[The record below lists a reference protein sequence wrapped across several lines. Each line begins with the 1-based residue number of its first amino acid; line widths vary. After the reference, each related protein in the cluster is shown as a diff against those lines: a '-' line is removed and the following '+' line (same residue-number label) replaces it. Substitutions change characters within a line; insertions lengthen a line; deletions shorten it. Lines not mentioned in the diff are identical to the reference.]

1 MADITRAEVASLIGE
16 EYGPQVIKAA
26 TQGSTALAA
35 FPRVNM
41 GTKTRN
47 MPVLATVPEAT
58 WVGDTDNTGV
68 KSTSKATWANKTL
81 VAEEIAVILP
91 VHENTLDDATEDILA
106 QLAELGGQAIGKKL
120 DQAVFFGVDKPVS
133 WTSLDLYAAAAAASQ
148 TATVVA
154 GAANTSD
161 IWGATLQVAALIAD
175 AGFDPTTAIAKR
187 SLAFTLAN
195 LRNLN
200 GDPVLT
206 DDGLR
211 GFDTFWNRNGAW
223 VPADATILLADP
235 STVRIGVRQDV
246 TVKLLDQA
254 TLSDGDGGFISL
266 AERDMVALRFKARFA
281 YVLGNPATPET
292 GVAGYGVGAV
302 LPTAAAESSSASSSS
317 SSSSSA

>member
-16 EYGPQVIKAA
+16 EYGPQTIKAA

-35 FPRVNM
+35 FPTVNM

-47 MPVLATVPEAT
+47 MPVLATLPTAE

-68 KSTSKATWANKTL
+68 KPTSKATWVNKTL
-81 VAEEIAVILP
+81 VAEEIAVIVP
-91 VHENTLDDATEDILA
+91 IHENTLDDATEDILA
-106 QLAELGGQAIGKKL
+106 EIAELGGQAIGKAL
-120 DQAVFFGVDKPVS
+120 DQAVFFGVNKPAS
-133 WTSLDLYAAAAAASQ
+133 WTSLDIHAAAVAASQ
-148 TATVVA
+148 TVAVVD

-161 IWGATLQVAALIAD
+161 VWGATMQVASLIAD
-175 AGFDPTTAIAKR
+175 AGFDPSTAIAKR

-195 LRNLN
+195 LRNAN

-206 DDGLR
+206 DAGNLR
-211 GFDTFWNRNGAW
+211 GLDTFWSRNGAW
-223 VPADATILLADP
+223 VPADATVLVADP

-246 TVKLLDQA
+246 TVKFLDQA
-254 TLSDGDGGFISL
+254 TVGGINL
-266 AERDMVALRFKARFA
+266 AEKDMVALRFKARFA

-302 LPTAAAESSSASSSS
+302 TPDVTP
-317 SSSSSA
+317 